1 MPSYSLPSATG
12 LMIFARREGQID
24 LLLGGL
30 SNLDDGIRAQT
41 VRTVLLAYY
50 QKAMD
55 LGKASKKI
63 DEVPDVTLQTLTRQ
77 MVDLAERYNWQ

>member
-1 MPSYSLPSATG
+1 MPSNNLPSATG

-30 SNLDDGIRAQT
+30 SNLDEGIRIQT

-55 LGKASKKI
+55 LGKASAKL
-63 DEVPDVTLQTLTRQ
+63 DQTPSFTMQTLTRQ

>member
-30 SNLDDGIRAQT
+30 SNLDEGIRIQT

-55 LGKASKKI
+55 LGKASAKL
-63 DEVPDVTLQTLTRQ
+63 EQTPPLAMQTLTRQ